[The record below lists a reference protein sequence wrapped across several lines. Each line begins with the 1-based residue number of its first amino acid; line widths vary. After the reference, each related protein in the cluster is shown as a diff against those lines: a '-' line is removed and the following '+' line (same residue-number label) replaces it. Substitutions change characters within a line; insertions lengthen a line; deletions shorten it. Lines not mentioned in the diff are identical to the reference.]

1 MPEHRPRYA
10 RDAEG
15 RRTTEVVGTYRR
27 RKLSTAEQVRRAA
40 ARRTI
45 IQAANRW
52 MARRRG
58 VAPFTGRSIQRAV
71 QLVRFRGLVDDRTL
85 ALAGYGPA

>member
-1 MPEHRPRYA
+1 MPEYRPIYEY
-10 RDAEG
+10 DALG
-15 RRTTEVVGTYRR
+15 QKTNVIGYRNR
-27 RKLSTAEQVRRAA
+27 RKLSLAEQAQRAA

-45 IQAANRW
+45 VQAANLW

-58 VAPFTGRSIQRAV
+58 VAPFTGRSVQRAV